1 MYLCKQRENTWGQD
15 FFAPAEQTIPS
26 RQKHAKRSRCL
37 WNARAELRG
46 SGLRGPEW
54 VKALHRDRFEAMLTE
69 PDTMGIVSEAEEHGI
84 GAELRSARELIED
97 LLIP

>member
-1 MYLCKQRENTWGQD
+1 MGSVQRSKQYLPGKST
-15 FFAPAEQTIPS
+15 
-26 RQKHAKRSRCL
+26 RSAHGVCGI
-37 WNARAELRG
+37 ARAE
-46 SGLRGPEW
+46 LRGPEW
-54 VKALHRDRFEAMLTE
+54 VKVFHCDRFEAMLTK